1 MANRN
6 PPSKGFV
13 LDPKLDEDTIEINR
27 LHFCRVLLMNDS
39 NYPWL
44 ILVPQIQNIREL
56 HELPPKY
63 LSEVISEIVSISKEM
78 QELFNPD
85 KINVA
90 ALGNQVSQLHIH
102 IIARFK
108 NDIAWPFPV
117 WGVNPIKKY
126 NDEELK
132 KLTLVLQ
139 AKLFS

>member
-1 MANRN
+1 M
-6 PPSKGFV
+6 
-13 LDPKLDEDTIEINR
+13 
-27 LHFCRVLLMNDS
+27 
-39 NYPWL
+39 
-44 ILVPQIQNIREL
+44 
-56 HELPPKY
+56 PPKY

-78 QELFNPD
+78 QELFKPD